1 MLFPQPVRPH
11 TPTRRPKKFK
21 GKQINNKMDFPINF
35 QLFHAI
41 YLLISS
47 SIRLAERHDAAS
59 KSKFIT
65 VQYSML
71 RYSKVWY
78 SIE

>member
-1 MLFPQPVRPH
+1 
-11 TPTRRPKKFK
+11 
-21 GKQINNKMDFPINF
+21 MDFPINF

-47 SIRLAERHDAAS
+47 FIRLAERHDAAS

-65 VQYSML
+65 VQYGTV
-71 RYSKVWY
+71 RYGIVKYGIV
-78 SIE
+78 